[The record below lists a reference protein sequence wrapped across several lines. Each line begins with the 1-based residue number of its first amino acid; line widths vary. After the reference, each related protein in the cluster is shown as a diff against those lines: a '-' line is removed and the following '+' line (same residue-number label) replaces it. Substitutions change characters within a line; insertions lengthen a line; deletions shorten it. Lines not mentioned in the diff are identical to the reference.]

1 MSRLPN
7 LFSPIR
13 IGSLTAP
20 NRLLMPAMSINF
32 GVDENGYVTD
42 PLTGYFVA
50 RARGGAGM
58 LLVGGGGVHPTGR
71 ELPDLPALWDDGCIP
86 ALRRMTDAVKPHGAL
101 FGMQIMH
108 GGRQSYHD
116 DKVAPSPIPAPAVVK
131 GVPRELDK
139 PGIDMLAGCFGDA
152 ARRCR
157 DGGFDFLEIHGAHGY
172 LINQFLSPNSNHRAD
187 EYGGSFENR
196 TRFLVELFRDI
207 RKKAGEDFPVGV
219 RINGEDYIA
228 DGWTLPDAIRLAK
241 LLEAEGAA
249 YLHVSA
255 GVYGSRELTIPS
267 MYVEP
272 GCFVHLAAAV
282 KQEVSIP
289 VVAVGRIR
297 RAELADQIIAEGK
310 ADLVAMGRALIADP
324 DLPAKSR
331 EGRESEIRPCLG
343 CCLGCIHAVLA
354 LEPGGCVV
362 NPEVGRE
369 YRLDAGEAEVPPA
382 EVSKKVLVIGAGPA
396 GLAAARMAAL
406 RGHEVRLWEASGELG
421 GLVRLAAVPPGRD
434 SVYDLIRY
442 FIAELDRLGVPVE
455 RNREPTEDAVRAA
468 APDLVLLTSG
478 SLPEMPIIR
487 GLFQTKMTL
496 ATVVE
501 ILSGEIEAGKRVI
514 VIGGGQSG
522 LLTADFLADI
532 GREVVVLNRK
542 RHFAEEMSS
551 NDRFYLRERLKRENV
566 TLFKSVSVREF
577 LPDGA
582 VFRAGD
588 EERRLTGFDTVV
600 VAERM
605 TPIREAAPILQ
616 SLNIPVQVVG
626 DAKEPRLIMHAVSE
640 AEETAR
646 EL

>member
-1 MSRLPN
+1 
-7 LFSPIR
+7 
-13 IGSLTAP
+13 
-20 NRLLMPAMSINF
+20 
-32 GVDENGYVTD
+32 
-42 PLTGYFVA
+42 
-50 RARGGAGM
+50 
-58 LLVGGGGVHPTGR
+58 
-71 ELPDLPALWDDGCIP
+71 
-86 ALRRMTDAVKPHGAL
+86 
-101 FGMQIMH
+101 
-108 GGRQSYHD
+108 
-116 DKVAPSPIPAPAVVK
+116 
-131 GVPRELDK
+131 
-139 PGIDMLAGCFGDA
+139 
-152 ARRCR
+152 
-157 DGGFDFLEIHGAHGY
+157 
-172 LINQFLSPNSNHRAD
+172 
-187 EYGGSFENR
+187 
-196 TRFLVELFRDI
+196 
-207 RKKAGEDFPVGV
+207 
-219 RINGEDYIA
+219 
-228 DGWTLPDAIRLAK
+228 
-241 LLEAEGAA
+241 
-249 YLHVSA
+249 
-255 GVYGSRELTIPS
+255 
-267 MYVEP
+267 
-272 GCFVHLAAAV
+272 
-282 KQEVSIP
+282 
-289 VVAVGRIR
+289 
-297 RAELADQIIAEGK
+297 
-310 ADLVAMGRALIADP
+310 
-324 DLPAKSR
+324 KSG

-369 YRLDAGEAEVPPA
+369 YRLDAGAADRTESP
-382 EVSKKVLVIGAGPA
+382 KKVLVIGAGPA

-406 RGHEVRLWEASGELG
+406 RGHEARLWEASGELG

-455 RNREPTEDAVRAA
+455 RNREATEAAVREA
-468 APDLVLLTSG
+468 APDAVLLTSG

-605 TPIREAAPILQ
+605 TPIRDAAPILQ

-626 DAKEPRLIMHAVSE
+626 DAREPRLIMHAVGE